1 MIRTF
6 RDAATRDLFEGRPTR
21 RARRRLPEES
31 WSRALLKL
39 DELDH
44 AADLRQL
51 RLPSNRLE
59 RLGGDRA
66 GQYSIRIN
74 RQYRICFRWA
84 DADAWEVEITDY
96 H

>member
-6 RDAATRDLFEGRPTR
+6 RDAATRDLFEGRSSKH
-21 RARRRLPEES
+21 ARRRLPEEL

-44 AADLRQL
+44 ATELRQL

-59 RLGGDRA
+59 KLSGDRV

-84 DADAWEVEITDY
+84 EADAWDVEITDY